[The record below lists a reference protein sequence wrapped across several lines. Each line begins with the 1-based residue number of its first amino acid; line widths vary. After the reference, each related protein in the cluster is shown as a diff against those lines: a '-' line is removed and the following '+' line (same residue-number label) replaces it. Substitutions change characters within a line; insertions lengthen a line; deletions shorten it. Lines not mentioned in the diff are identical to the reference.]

1 MFWNLIYFL
10 LATEVSSLQR
20 ILFEHFDGA
29 ATIVLLVL
37 STSLFFDRK
46 VKQTWVASNFVLWA
60 QILAF
65 VRSAVYLSYVNLLL
79 VVRSEVFP
87 NWSEVFAVAA
97 PRSVEL
103 YEPWFSANQLSWNWV
118 DDLLVESCLVERN
131 HGFAWRHFERLGEP
145 CNYSE
150 CDGEDLHLF

>member
-1 MFWNLIYFL
+1 MFRNLIHFF
-10 LATEVSSLQR
+10 LATEVSPLQR
-20 ILFEHFDGA
+20 ILFKHFDGSA
-29 ATIVLLVL
+29 PIVLLVL

-65 VRSAVYLSYVNLLL
+65 VSSAVYLSYVNLFL
-79 VVRSEVFP
+79 VIRSEVFP

-97 PRSVEL
+97 PGSVEL
-103 YEPWFSANQLSWNWV
+103 YEPWLSANQLPWNWV

-131 HGFAWRHFERLGEP
+131 HGFAWCHFERLGES